1 MTRTSICTEPPLT
14 TRTVTLSDAMP
25 SVLAMAATML
35 LITVVE
41 E

>member
-14 TRTVTLSDAMP
+14 TRIVTLSDAMP